1 MSIIKVNFRKKNAT
15 CNNRDEL
22 QKKAICNNYGE
33 L

>member
-1 MSIIKVNFRKKNAT
+1 MSITKVHLREKNAT
-15 CNNRDEL
+15 CKNQDEL